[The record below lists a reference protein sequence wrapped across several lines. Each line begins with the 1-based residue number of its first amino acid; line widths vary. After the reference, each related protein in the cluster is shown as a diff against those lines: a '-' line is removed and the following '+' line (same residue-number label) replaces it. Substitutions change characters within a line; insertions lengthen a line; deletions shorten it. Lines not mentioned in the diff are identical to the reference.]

1 VVMNAV
7 SPALTQLGRFRITGE
22 LGRGAMGIVYRAED
36 PLLART
42 VAIKTIIMSHD
53 AGDHDEYEARFY
65 QEARAA
71 GGMSHPG
78 IITVYDIGRE
88 GDIAYIAMEL
98 LEGAELRE
106 LMKLSRVPLAMAID
120 LAAQVADALSFA
132 HARGV
137 VHRDVKPGN
146 IMILP
151 GQRAKIMD
159 FGIARVRVSDI
170 KTQTGMLMGSPKYM
184 SPEQIAGSAVDH
196 RADIFSLGVVLYE
209 LVTGVAPFGAADLTQ
224 LMHQVSAGAP
234 RAPSE
239 LDPALPPTLD
249 LILAKAL
256 AKERDARY
264 QDASE
269 LAADLRSCAADLVVD
284 TETAEAAE
292 TQRGDATLARSPSH
306 TASLSDVTL
315 MAPAES
321 TLRIASMGEISQAGM
336 IYSPSR
342 RFDSS
347 AALARLGGMEGAGA
361 PPAGETLP
369 ARAGRWLE
377 DPEKRVLV
385 AAISTALV
393 LAVLIALL

>member
-1 VVMNAV
+1 
-7 SPALTQLGRFRITGE
+7 
-22 LGRGAMGIVYRAED
+22 MGIVYRAED

-88 GDIAYIAMEL
+88 GDVAYIAMEL
-98 LEGAELRE
+98 LEGTELRE
-106 LMKLSRVPLAMAID
+106 VMKIGRVPLAMAID
-120 LAAQVADALSFA
+120 LAAQVADALAFA
-132 HARGV
+132 HGRGV

-184 SPEQIAGSAVDH
+184 SPEQIAGSPVDH

-234 RAPSE
+234 RAPTE
-239 LDPALPPTLD
+239 LDPSLPPTLD

-256 AKERDARY
+256 AKEREARY
-264 QDASE
+264 QHAGE

-284 TETAEAAE
+284 TGTAEGAE
-292 TQRGDATLARSPSH
+292 MQRGEATLPARTPAPFGD
-306 TASLSDVTL
+306 ASDPTL
-315 MAPAES
+315 MAPAGS
-321 TLRIASMGEISQAGM
+321 MLRMPSLGDISQTGM
-336 IYSPSR
+336 VYAPSR
-342 RFDSS
+342 RFDSA
-347 AALARLGGMEGAGA
+347 AALARLGGMEGAEFPQA
-361 PPAGETLP
+361 RPREALP
-369 ARAGRWLE
+369 ARAARWLK
-377 DPEKRVLV
+377 DPEKRVV
-385 AAISTALV
+385 VTAITAAIV